1 MSTLPFRDFL
11 QLGAVCIAHGEQSF
25 EEVAAVE
32 VDQWRGRSWSDEKP
46 AREAAFPLELLEK
59 GHEIRVE
66 QGQASWEEDRR
77 RILNSIAGKPLESE
91 PEVQHPAYT
100 DVHRIDFE

>member
-32 VDQWRGRSWSDEKP
+32 VDPWRGRSVPFVKTR
-46 AREAAFPLELLEK
+46 REAAFPLELLEK

-66 QGQASWEEDRR
+66 QGQASWDEDRR
-77 RILNSIAGKPLESE
+77 RILNSLAGKPLESE
-91 PEVQHPAYT
+91 PELQHPAYT
-100 DVHRIDFE
+100 TLTAT

>member
-32 VDQWRGRSWSDEKP
+32 VDQWRGRSYPSLKP
-46 AREAAFPLELLEK
+46 YREAAFPLELLEK
-59 GHEIRVE
+59 RHEIRVE
-66 QGQASWEEDRR
+66 QGQASWDEDRR
-77 RILNSIAGKPLESE
+77 RILNSLTGKPLESE
-91 PEVQHPAYT
+91 PELQHPAY
-100 DVHRIDFE
+100 DAVNCIKL